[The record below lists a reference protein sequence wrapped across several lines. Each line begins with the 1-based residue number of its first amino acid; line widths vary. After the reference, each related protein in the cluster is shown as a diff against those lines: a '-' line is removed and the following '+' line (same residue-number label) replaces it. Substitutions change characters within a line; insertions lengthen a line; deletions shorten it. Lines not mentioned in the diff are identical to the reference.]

1 MASQILNLDQ
11 WREHVLDRLAR
22 QVRASGDRGLAAL
35 YRELLGYPGGTTVD
49 SGDAGS
55 AAADVI
61 VPLRLRRKGRVVSLF
76 STVTTFGTP
85 RDITVEELAI
95 EAFYPADVQ
104 TSQLLRSM

>member
-1 MASQILNLDQ
+1 
-11 WREHVLDRLAR
+11 
-22 QVRASGDRGLAAL
+22 
-35 YRELLGYPGGTTVD
+35 
-49 SGDAGS
+49 
-55 AAADVI
+55 VI